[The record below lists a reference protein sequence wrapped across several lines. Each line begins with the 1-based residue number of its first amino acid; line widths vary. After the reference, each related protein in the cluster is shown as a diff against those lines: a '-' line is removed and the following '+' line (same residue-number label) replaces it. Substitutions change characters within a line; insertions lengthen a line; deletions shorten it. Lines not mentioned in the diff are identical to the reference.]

1 MRFKVIITYD
11 PEYKGYVVDVPE
23 LVGCMSQGKT
33 IDEALNNIKDAIK
46 GWLEVE
52 KRPTLS
58 IPNHKELASG
68 LLRGLIRKS
77 GLSVEEFLKAK

>member
-1 MRFKVIITYD
+1 MRLKVVITYD

-33 IDEALNNIKDAIK
+33 IDEALTNIKDAIK

-52 KRPTLS
+52 
-58 IPNHKELASG
+58 
-68 LLRGLIRKS
+68 RKH
-77 GLSVEEFLKAK
+77 GRLDVIEEREVFLGEVTV

>member
-1 MRFKVIITYD
+1 MKFKVVITYD

-33 IDEALNNIKDAIK
+33 IDEALANVRDAIK

-52 KRPTLS
+52 KRHGRLGD
-58 IPNHKELASG
+58 L
-68 LLRGLIRKS
+68 
-77 GLSVEEFLKAK
+77 EEREVFLGEVTV

>member
-1 MRFKVIITYD
+1 MKFKVVITYD

-33 IDEALNNIKDAIK
+33 IDEALTNIKDAIK

-52 KRPTLS
+52 KKHGRLD
-58 IPNHKELASG
+58 IPAESE
-68 LLRGLIRKS
+68 
-77 GLSVEEFLKAK
+77 VFLGEVII